1 MGKVYE
7 ALKRAEKE
15 KQPIF
20 SPFGSEGR
28 EGRRGA
34 IAAARKKSEEF
45 DFIDYSLNTP
55 AAEDLER
62 AVLERAVEDQTA
74 PDFAQQSMGRPARE
88 AELDVTRID
97 PHLVTF
103 YDFDPRASEQYNKL
117 AAAMIS
123 SSTERRLKRVMV
135 ASAHSGEGRTCVMLN
150 LACALANAKQRVLV
164 VDSDLYKPSVLRLL
178 GIEAEV
184 GMAEVVA
191 QEYRASDA
199 AIRVRPHGFEVLPT
213 RERLDNSAQLLAS
226 PVFRNML
233 DAFDI
238 DYDFILFDSPPL
250 LGSGES
256 NLLRRYCDATL
267 MVIRSGKTSSK
278 QLEKAIASF
287 NEDNIVG
294 VVINRA
300 A

>member
-1 MGKVYE
+1 MGKVHE
-7 ALKRAEKE
+7 ALKRAERE

-28 EGRRGA
+28 EARSA
-34 IAAARKKSEEF
+34 AVAAARKKSDEF
-45 DFIDYSLNTP
+45 DFVDYSLNSP
-55 AAEDLER
+55 AAAELDR
-62 AVLERAVEDQTA
+62 AVAVEDQ
-74 PDFAQQSMGRPARE
+74 PDSDFTQHSARRPARE
-88 AELDVTRID
+88 FDLDVTRID
-97 PHLVTF
+97 PHLVAF

-135 ASAHSGEGRTCVMLN
+135 ASATSGEGRTCVMLN
-150 LACALANAKQRVLV
+150 LACALASAKQRVLV
-164 VDSDLYKPSVLRLL
+164 VDTDLYKPSVARLL
-178 GIEAEV
+178 GVEAEV
-184 GMAEVVA
+184 GMAEAVA
-191 QEYRASDA
+191 QETRAVDA
-199 AIRVRPHGFEVLPT
+199 AINVRPHGFAVLPT
-213 RERLDNSAQLLAS
+213 RERVDNSAQLLAS

-233 DAFDI
+233 DGFDV

-256 NLLRRYCDATL
+256 SLLRRYCDATL

-278 QLEKAIASF
+278 QLEKAISSF

>member
-20 SPFGSEGR
+20 SSFRSEGR
-28 EGRRGA
+28 EARRGTA
-34 IAAARKKSEEF
+34 AAAARKKNDEF
-45 DFIDYSLNTP
+45 DFVDYSLNTP
-55 AAEDLER
+55 AATDL
-62 AVLERAVEDQTA
+62 VEGQEQIGSDFTPDFIEQTA
-74 PDFAQQSMGRPARE
+74 CRTARE
-88 AELDVTRID
+88 TELDVTRID
-97 PHLVTF
+97 PHLVAF

-117 AAAMIS
+117 AGAIIS
-123 SSTERRLKRVMV
+123 SSTERRIKRIMI
-135 ASAHSGEGRTCVMLN
+135 ASASSGEGRTCVMLN

-164 VDSDLYKPSVLRLL
+164 VDTDLYKPSVLRLL
-178 GIEAEV
+178 GIDAEF
-184 GMAEVVA
+184 GMAEAVA
-191 QEYRASDA
+191 QESSAGNA
-199 AIRVRPHGFEVLPT
+199 AIKVQPHGFAVLPT
-213 RERLDNSAQLLAS
+213 RDRVDNSAQLLAS
-226 PVFRNML
+226 PVFRSML

-238 DYDFILFDSPPL
+238 EYDFILFDSPPL
-250 LGSGES
+250 LGSS
-256 NLLRRYCDATL
+256 DSSLLRRYTDATL

>member
-20 SPFGSEGR
+20 SAFGAKTGQA
-28 EGRRGA
+28 RRA
-34 IAAARKKSEEF
+34 SAARQNNGEF
-45 DFIDYSLNTP
+45 DFVDYSLNTP
-55 AAEDLER
+55 PASNIEHTDEDKSTSVFTFGS
-62 AVLERAVEDQTA
+62 A
-74 PDFAQQSMGRPARE
+74 SRPARE
-88 AELDVTRID
+88 AALDVTRID

-103 YDFDPRASEQYNKL
+103 YDFDPRACEQYNKL

-123 SSTERRLKRVMV
+123 SSTERRLKRVIITSV
-135 ASAHSGEGRTCVMLN
+135 HSGEGRTCVTLN
-150 LACALANAKQRVLV
+150 LACALAGAKQRVLV
-164 VDSDLYKPSVLRLL
+164 VDTDLYKPSVLRLL

-184 GMAEVVA
+184 GMAEAVA
-191 QEYRASDA
+191 QESTAGEA
-199 AIRVRPHGFEVLPT
+199 AITIQPYGFAVLPT
-213 RERLDNSAQLLAS
+213 RERVDNAAQLLAS

-233 DAFDI
+233 DAFDA

-256 NLLRRYCDATL
+256 NLLRRYTDATL
-267 MVIRSGKTSSK
+267 MVIRSGKTSSRH
-278 QLEKAIASF
+278 LEKAIASF
-287 NEDNIVG
+287 SEDNIVG

-300 A
+300 M

>member
-20 SPFGSEGR
+20 SSFGSEGR
-28 EGRRGA
+28 ESRRGA
-34 IAAARKKSEEF
+34 VAAARKKSDEF
-45 DFIDYSLNTP
+45 DFVDYSLNTP
-55 AAEDLER
+55 AAADISP
-62 AVLERAVEDQTA
+62 AQDQISS
-74 PDFAQQSMGRPARE
+74 DFTPQIVTRPARE
-88 AELDVTRID
+88 TELDVTRID
-97 PHLVTF
+97 PHLVAF

-135 ASAHSGEGRTCVMLN
+135 ASASSGEGRTCVMLN

-164 VDSDLYKPSVLRLL
+164 VDTDLYKPSVLRLL
-178 GIEAEV
+178 GIDAEI
-184 GMAEVVA
+184 GMAEAVA
-191 QEYRASDA
+191 QEAHASDA
-199 AIRVRPHGFEVLPT
+199 AIKVQPHGFAVLPT
-213 RERLDNSAQLLAS
+213 RDRVDNSSQLLAS

-238 DYDFILFDSPPL
+238 EYDFILFDSPPL

-256 NLLRRYCDATL
+256 SLLRRYMDATL

-287 NEDNIVG
+287 SEDNIVG

-300 A
+300 AA

>member
-20 SPFGSEGR
+20 SAFGAEAGKA
-28 EGRRGA
+28 RR
-34 IAAARKKSEEF
+34 AARQNAARQNNDNF
-45 DFIDYSLNTP
+45 DFVDYSLNTP
-55 AAEDLER
+55 PASDIAHAEQ
-62 AVLERAVEDQTA
+62 DQSTSVFTHRSVGQ
-74 PDFAQQSMGRPARE
+74 PVRE

-103 YDFDPRASEQYNKL
+103 YDFDPRACEQYNKL

-123 SSTERRLKRVMV
+123 SATEKRLKRIMI
-135 ASAHSGEGRTCVMLN
+135 ASAHSGEGRTCVALN
-150 LACALANAKQRVLV
+150 LACALAGAKQRVLV
-164 VDSDLYKPSVLRLL
+164 VDTDLYKPSVLRLL

-184 GMAEVVA
+184 GMAEAVA
-191 QEYRASDA
+191 QESSATA
-199 AIRVRPHGFEVLPT
+199 TAIKVQPHGFAVLPT
-213 RERLDNSAQLLAS
+213 RERVDNAAQLLAS

-233 DAFDI
+233 DAFDM

-256 NLLRRYCDATL
+256 NLLRRYTDATL
-267 MVIRSGKTSSK
+267 MVIRSGKTSSRH
-278 QLEKAIASF
+278 LEKAIASF
-287 NEDNIVG
+287 AEDNIVG

-300 A
+300 V

>member
-15 KQPIF
+15 NQPI
-20 SPFGSEGR
+20 SSLFGSEGR
-28 EGRRGA
+28 VSRPQA
-34 IAAARKKSEEF
+34 VAAARKKGDDF
-45 DFIDYSLNTP
+45 DFVDYSLNTP
-55 AAEDLER
+55 AAADLEQ
-62 AVLERAVEDQTA
+62 VGQDQITS
-74 PDFAQQSMGRPARE
+74 DFAQQSVGRPARE
-88 AELDVTRID
+88 TDLDVTRID
-97 PHLVTF
+97 PHLVAF

-123 SSTERRLKRVMV
+123 SSTEQRLKRIMI

-164 VDSDLYKPSVLRLL
+164 VDTDLYKPSVLRLL

-191 QEYRASDA
+191 QEVAASA
-199 AIRVRPHGFEVLPT
+199 SAIKIQPHGFAVLPT
-213 RERLDNSAQLLAS
+213 RERVDNSAQLLAS
-226 PVFRNML
+226 PVVRNML
-233 DAFDI
+233 DAFDSE
-238 DYDFILFDSPPL
+238 YDFILFDSPPL

-256 NLLRRYCDATL
+256 SLLRRYCDATL

-278 QLEKAIASF
+278 QLEKAISYF

-300 A
+300 AQ

>member
-1 MGKVYE
+1 MGKVHE

-15 KQPIF
+15 NQPLSSLF
-20 SPFGSEGR
+20 VNEGR
-28 EGRRGA
+28 ASRPQA
-34 IAAARKKSEEF
+34 VATARKRSDEF
-45 DFIDYSLNTP
+45 DFVDYSLTTP
-55 AAEDLER
+55 AATEVELDSQADFSPQSVGR
-62 AVLERAVEDQTA
+62 AV
-74 PDFAQQSMGRPARE
+74 RE
-88 AELDVTRID
+88 TELDVTRID
-97 PHLVTF
+97 PHLVAF

-123 SSTERRLKRVMV
+123 SSTERRLKRVMI
-135 ASAHSGEGRTCVMLN
+135 ASAHSGEGRTCVLLN
-150 LACALANAKQRVLV
+150 LACALASAKQRVLV
-164 VDSDLYKPSVLRLL
+164 VDTDLYKPSVLRLL
-178 GIEAEV
+178 GIEAET
-184 GMAEVVA
+184 GMAEAVA
-191 QEYRASDA
+191 QEAPISVA
-199 AIRVRPHGFEVLPT
+199 AIKVQPHGFAVLPT
-213 RERLDNSAQLLAS
+213 RERVDNSAQLLAS

-256 NLLRRYCDATL
+256 SLLRRYCDATL

>member
-28 EGRRGA
+28 EARRGA
-34 IAAARKKSEEF
+34 VAAARKKSDEF
-45 DFIDYSLNTP
+45 DFVDYSLNTP
-55 AAEDLER
+55 SASDLEHDGQDEIGSDFTQH
-62 AVLERAVEDQTA
+62 AV
-74 PDFAQQSMGRPARE
+74 GRPARE
-88 AELDVTRID
+88 TELDVSRID

-117 AAAMIS
+117 ASAMIS

-164 VDSDLYKPSVLRLL
+164 IDTDLYKPSVLRLL
-178 GIEAEV
+178 GIEAGV
-184 GMAEVVA
+184 GMAEAVA
-191 QEYRASDA
+191 QEYRASDV
-199 AIRVRPHGFEVLPT
+199 AIKVQPHGFDILPT

>member
-15 KQPIF
+15 NQPL
-20 SPFGSEGR
+20 SSMFGSDGR
-28 EGRRGA
+28 ASRPQA
-34 IAAARKKSEEF
+34 VAATRKKSDEF
-45 DFIDYSLNTP
+45 DFVDYSLNTP
-55 AAEDLER
+55 AAADLER
-62 AVLERAVEDQTA
+62 IEQDQITS
-74 PDFAQQSMGRPARE
+74 DFAQQDVCRQALE
-88 AELDVTRID
+88 TELDVTRID
-97 PHLVTF
+97 PHLVAF

-123 SSTERRLKRVMV
+123 SSTERRLKRIMI
-135 ASAHSGEGRTCVMLN
+135 ASASSGEGRTCVMLN

-164 VDSDLYKPSVLRLL
+164 VDTDLYKPSVLRLL
-178 GIEAEV
+178 GIEAET
-184 GMAEVVA
+184 GMTEAVA
-191 QEYRASDA
+191 QETHASAA
-199 AIRVRPHGFEVLPT
+199 AINVKPHGFAVLPT
-213 RERLDNSAQLLAS
+213 RERVDNSAQLLAS

-233 DAFDI
+233 DAFDN

>member
-34 IAAARKKSEEF
+34 VAAARKKSEEF
-45 DFIDYSLNTP
+45 DFVDYSLNTP
-55 AAEDLER
+55 AAAELDHAGQNQLSS
-62 AVLERAVEDQTA
+62 
-74 PDFAQQSMGRPARE
+74 DFTQSEFTPQAASRPARE
-88 AELDVTRID
+88 TELDVTRID

-150 LACALANAKQRVLV
+150 LACALASAKQRVLV
-164 VDSDLYKPSVLRLL
+164 VDTDLYKPSVLRLL
-178 GIEAEV
+178 GIDAEV
-184 GMAEVVA
+184 GMAEAVA

-199 AIRVRPHGFEVLPT
+199 AIKVQPHGFDVLPT

>member
-15 KQPIF
+15 NQPIP
-20 SPFGSEGR
+20 SLFGGEGR
-28 EGRRGA
+28 AGRSQA
-34 IAAARKKSEEF
+34 AAAAARKSADEF
-45 DFIDYSLNTP
+45 DFVDYSVNTP
-55 AAEDLER
+55 AAADLDRVGE
-62 AVLERAVEDQTA
+62 
-74 PDFAQQSMGRPARE
+74 PDFVHQAVCHPARE
-88 AELDVTRID
+88 TELDVTRID
-97 PHLVTF
+97 PHLVAF

-123 SSTERRLKRVMV
+123 TSTERRLKRVMV
-135 ASAHSGEGRTCVMLN
+135 ASASSGEGRTCVMLN
-150 LACALANAKQRVLV
+150 LACALASAKQRVLV
-164 VDSDLYKPSVLRLL
+164 VDTDLYKPSVLRLL

-184 GMAEVVA
+184 GMAEAVA
-191 QEYRASDA
+191 QEFPAGRA
-199 AIRVRPHGFEVLPT
+199 AIKVQPHGFAVLPT
-213 RERLDNSAQLLAS
+213 RDRVDNSAQLLAS

-238 DYDFILFDSPPL
+238 EYDFVLFDSPPL

-256 NLLRRYCDATL
+256 SLLRRYCDATL

-300 A
+300 AQ

>member
-28 EGRRGA
+28 EARRGA
-34 IAAARKKSEEF
+34 VAAARKKSDEF
-45 DFIDYSLNTP
+45 DFVDYSLNTP
-55 AAEDLER
+55 AASDLER
-62 AVLERAVEDQTA
+62 INQDEITS
-74 PDFAQQSMGRPARE
+74 DFSHQSVGRIARE
-88 AELDVTRID
+88 TELDVTRID
-97 PHLVTF
+97 PHLVAF

-117 AAAMIS
+117 ASAMIS

-150 LACALANAKQRVLV
+150 LACALASAKQRVLV
-164 VDSDLYKPSVLRLL
+164 VDTDLYKPSVLRLL

-191 QEYRASDA
+191 QEFRASDT
-199 AIRVRPHGFEVLPT
+199 AIKVQPHGFDVLPT
-213 RERLDNSAQLLAS
+213 RERVDNSAQLLAS

-278 QLEKAIASF
+278 QLEKAISSF

-300 A
+300 AQ

>member
-20 SPFGSEGR
+20 SPFRSEGR
-28 EGRRGA
+28 EARRGA
-34 IAAARKKSEEF
+34 VAAARKKSDEF
-45 DFIDYSLNTP
+45 DFVDYSLNTP
-55 AAEDLER
+55 SVADLER
-62 AVLERAVEDQTA
+62 AEQDQISS
-74 PDFAQQSMGRPARE
+74 DFTKHVGRPARE
-88 AELDVTRID
+88 TDLDVTRID
-97 PHLVTF
+97 PHLVAF

-123 SSTERRLKRVMV
+123 SSTERRLKRIMV
-135 ASAHSGEGRTCVMLN
+135 ASAHSGEGRTCVLLN

-164 VDSDLYKPSVLRLL
+164 VDTDLYKPSVHRLL
-178 GIEAEV
+178 GIETEV
-184 GMAEVVA
+184 GMAEAVA
-191 QEYRASDA
+191 QEIAASA
-199 AIRVRPHGFEVLPT
+199 SAIKIQPHGFAVLPT
-213 RERLDNSAQLLAS
+213 RERVDNSAQLLAS
-226 PVFRNML
+226 PVLRNLL

-256 NLLRRYCDATL
+256 SLLRRYCDATL

-278 QLEKAIASF
+278 QLEKAIAFF

>member
-1 MGKVYE
+1 MGKVHE

-15 KQPIF
+15 NQPLSSLF
-20 SPFGSEGR
+20 RSDGR
-28 EGRRGA
+28 ASRPQA
-34 IAAARKKSEEF
+34 VAAARQKSDDF
-45 DFIDYSLNTP
+45 DFVNYSLNTP
-55 AAEDLER
+55 AAADLER
-62 AVLERAVEDQTA
+62 EITS
-74 PDFAQQSMGRPARE
+74 DFSQQPVGRPARE
-88 AELDVTRID
+88 MELDVTRID

-117 AAAMIS
+117 ASAMIS
-123 SSTERRLKRVMV
+123 SSTERRLKRVMI
-135 ASAHSGEGRTCVMLN
+135 ASAHSGEGRTCVLLN
-150 LACALANAKQRVLV
+150 LACALASAKQRVLV
-164 VDSDLYKPSVLRLL
+164 VDTDLYKPSVLRLL

-184 GMAEVVA
+184 GMAEAVA
-191 QEYRASDA
+191 QEAPASA
-199 AIRVRPHGFEVLPT
+199 LTIKVQPHGFAVLPT
-213 RERLDNSAQLLAS
+213 RERVDNSAQLLAS

-233 DAFDI
+233 DAFDN